1 MDDKIIGFDVSK
13 KFFDFAFLKNDKKWF
28 NQQLDYDKDGL
39 NQLIK
44 TIPSNSICVMEA
56 TGPYYIKLA
65 NFLYSKGF
73 KVSVV
78 NPLVIRRYSQ
88 MLLKRTKTDK
98 ADAQLIAMYGRDQ
111 IPDFWKPNSENIQR
125 IRQINSVLESL
136 IKERTSWI
144 NRIEAAKQDDN
155 FDESSLKIMKQMVC
169 LINRRI
175 QKLEAELDKI
185 IDTDFMQEN
194 DILRSIPGI
203 GRKTSIMLLAI
214 TGGFTKF
221 ENYKQFSSYVGLCPR
236 IFQSGTS
243 VRGKAR
249 ICKIGISRVRQLLYL
264 CALTARKFN
273 KACKELYIRL
283 IEKGKPK
290 KLALIA
296 VANKLI
302 RQAFG
307 CVKNMTFYNAE
318 LC

>member
-1 MDDKIIGFDVSK
+1 MDDIIIGFDVSK

-44 TIPSNSICVMEA
+44 IIPSNSICVMEA

-273 KACKELYIRL
+273 KACKELYNRL

-307 CVKNMTFYNAE
+307 CVRNMTFYNAE

>member
-1 MDDKIIGFDVSK
+1 MDDIIIGFDVSK

-185 IDTDFMQEN
+185 IDTDFKQEN

-273 KACKELYIRL
+273 KACKELYNRL

-307 CVKNMTFYNAE
+307 CVRNMTFYNAE

>member
-28 NQQLDYDKDGL
+28 NQQLDYDKNGL
-39 NQLIK
+39 NQLMKI
-44 TIPSNSICVMEA
+44 IPSNSICVMEA

-155 FDESSLKIMKQMVC
+155 FDELSLKIIKQMVC

-185 IDTDFMQEN
+185 IDADFKQEN

-273 KACKELYIRL
+273 KACKELYNRL

-302 RQAFG
+302 RQVFG

>member
-1 MDDKIIGFDVSK
+1 MDDIIIGFDVSK

-44 TIPSNSICVMEA
+44 IIPSNSICVMEA

-185 IDTDFMQEN
+185 IDTDFKQEN

-273 KACKELYIRL
+273 KACKELYNRL

-307 CVKNMTFYNAE
+307 CVRNMTFYNAE

>member
-1 MDDKIIGFDVSK
+1 MDDIIIGFDVSK

-185 IDTDFMQEN
+185 IDTDFKQEN

-273 KACKELYIRL
+273 KACKELYNRL

>member
-44 TIPSNSICVMEA
+44 IIPSNSICVMEA

-307 CVKNMTFYNAE
+307 CVRNMTFYNAE

>member
-13 KFFDFAFLKNDKKWF
+13 KFFDFAYLKSNKKWF
-28 NQQLDYDKDGL
+28 NQQLDYDKNGL
-39 NQLIK
+39 SKLVKI
-44 TIPSNSICVMEA
+44 IPDKSICVMEA
-56 TGPYYIKLA
+56 TGPYYLKLA

-73 KVSVV
+73 KVCVV

-98 ADAQLIAMYGRDQ
+98 ADAQLIAMYGKNQ
-111 IPDFWKPNSENIQR
+111 SPDFWKPNNENIQR
-125 IRQINSVLESL
+125 IRQMNSVLESL
-136 IKERTSWI
+136 IKERTSWL

-155 FDESSLKIMKQMVC
+155 FDKSSLKIMKQMII
-169 LINRRI
+169 LINRRV
-175 QKLEAELDKI
+175 QKLEVELDKI
-185 IDTDFMQEN
+185 IEADFEQEN
-194 DILRSIPGI
+194 SILRSIPGI
-203 GRKTSIMLLAI
+203 GRKTSIVMLAI

-221 ENYKQFSSYVGLCPR
+221 ESYKQFSSYVGLCPR

-249 ICKIGISRVRQLLYL
+249 ICKVGTSRVRQLLYL
-264 CALTARKFN
+264 CALTASKVN
-273 KACKELYIRL
+273 KACKELYNRL

-307 CVKNMTFYNAE
+307 CIKSMTYYNAE